1 MAKAKSRRAAVRV
14 KRKASAAKRAAS
26 QAAARAPGRSTKPS
40 AKKARGPK
48 KAIAKK
54 RSLAAAEARAART
67 AKKADKRSRKVVALR
82 RKPAAN
88 GNGLPKPSGKPFG
101 QAGKALDGV
110 RILDFTHVQSGPTC
124 TQLLAWMGADV
135 IKVERPGVGDITRG
149 QLVDVKGADSL
160 YFTMLNHN
168 KRSITIDSKHP
179 QGKRVLNELIKTC
192 DVLVENFAPG
202 ALDRMGLTWEHIHK
216 LNPRMIVASVKGFGP
231 GPYEDC
237 KVYEN
242 VAQCTGGSASTT
254 GFLDGPPLV
263 TGAQIGDSG
272 TGLHLALGIV
282 SALYQR
288 TRTGRGQKVLA
299 AMQDGVL
306 NLCRVKLRDQQRLKA
321 GPLAEYSQYGQGIAF
336 GSTVPRAGNDSGGGQ
351 PGWIIKCKGWEN
363 DPNAYIYF
371 ITQAPVWEAICDV
384 IGEPTWKTD
393 PEYAT
398 PRARLPKLKAI
409 FDRIEQWT
417 MTKTKFEAMDI
428 LNQYDIPCG
437 PILSMEELAAD
448 ESLRKTGTVVEVD
461 HPVRGKYL
469 SVGNP
474 IKMSDSISEVT
485 RSPLLGEHTDEILTK
500 VLGFDKKAV
509 AEIKASGAL
518 SAPEKEGKPKAA

>member
-1 MAKAKSRRAAVRV
+1 MAKRKSKKPAKAKSRAAMKKSARKVVRLANA
-14 KRKASAAKRAAS
+14 KKSAAK
-26 QAAARAPGRSTKPS
+26 T
-40 AKKARGPK
+40 
-48 KAIAKK
+48 
-54 RSLAAAEARAART
+54 
-67 AKKADKRSRKVVALR
+67 
-82 RKPAAN
+82 
-88 GNGLPKPSGKPFG
+88 NGLPKPSSKPYGKD
-101 QAGKALDGV
+101 GKALSGV

-124 TQLLAWMGADV
+124 TQLLAWFGADV

-179 QGKRVLNELIKTC
+179 QGKRVLDELIKTC

-202 ALDRMGLTWEHIHK
+202 ALDRMGLTWDHIHK

-321 GPLAEYSQYGQGIAF
+321 GPLTEYSQYGQNIPFKDA
-336 GSTVPRAGNDSGGGQ
+336 TPRAGNDSGGGQ
-351 PGWIIKCKGWEN
+351 PGWILKCKGWEN

-371 ITQAPVWEAICDV
+371 ITQAPVWGAICDI

-393 PEYAT
+393 PEYAS
-398 PRARLPKLKAI
+398 PRARLPKLKQI
-409 FDRIEQWT
+409 FERIEQWT
-417 MTKTKFEAMDI
+417 TTKTKFEVMEICNAV
-428 LNQYDIPCG
+428 DIPCG
-437 PILSMEELAAD
+437 PILSMKEIAED
-448 ESLRKTGTVVEVD
+448 PSLRKTGTVVEVD
-461 HPVRGKYL
+461 HPTRGKYL
-469 SVGNP
+469 TVGNP
-474 IKMSDSISEVT
+474 IKLSDSISEVK
-485 RSPLLGEHTDEILTK
+485 RSPLLGEHTDEILKDVLKFSTK
-500 VLGFDKKAV
+500 DI
-509 AEIKASGAL
+509 AEIKNSGAL
-518 SAPEKEGKPKAA
+518 SAPKKEEKAA